1 MEAMVHAAVAELKKV
16 QFAAVMETLGNEAL
30 GKMMNIVDEA
40 ELESESR
47 RPQTSF
53 LNILRNA
60 SIDVEH
66 SYGARAEHSDRPRC
80 SQASERRPSER
91 RPSERRPSSART
103 AQLVVAVSIKDEDG
117 NTDLGA
123 IAESQSSGG
132 RQTEP
137 VTSDLQVSGTG
148 PGFVTLGYF
157 ACAACGK
164 LFTTERNLKAHHS
177 IHAGEK
183 PFGSGP
189 KSRQQQSGVRVHVD
203 RRPYACQQCGKCFSK
218 QMQLKTHAII
228 HTGEKPHG
236 CEVCGRRFNLRQN
249 LKRHAHT
256 HTGQKVFVCCVCGKG
271 FTRAVTLKTHTAD
284 PHGPETLSVR

>member
-1 MEAMVHAAVAELKKV
+1 VGRVQEPIPAAYGPL
-16 QFAAVMETLGNEAL
+16 N
-30 GKMMNIVDEA
+30 
-40 ELESESR
+40 R
-47 RPQTSF
+47 RAPC
-53 LNILRNA
+53 
-60 SIDVEH
+60 E
-66 SYGARAEHSDRPRC
+66 
-80 SQASERRPSER
+80 
-91 RPSERRPSSART
+91 
-103 AQLVVAVSIKDEDG
+103 
-117 NTDLGA
+117 
-123 IAESQSSGG
+123 SSGG

-249 LKRHAHT
+249 LKRPTRASGPFGCQQCGKSFSQQSSLMSHRRTHSQERPFSCTFCHKTFNNANSLKLHLRI
-256 HTGQKVFVCCVCGKG
+256 HTGEKPYACDVCAKTFSQGSHLRTHKRHVHAGGKQFICDRCGKTVKGTAKVFIVINVCNDDVKEGL
-271 FTRAVTLKTHTAD
+271 ATL
-284 PHGPETLSVR
+284 VYI